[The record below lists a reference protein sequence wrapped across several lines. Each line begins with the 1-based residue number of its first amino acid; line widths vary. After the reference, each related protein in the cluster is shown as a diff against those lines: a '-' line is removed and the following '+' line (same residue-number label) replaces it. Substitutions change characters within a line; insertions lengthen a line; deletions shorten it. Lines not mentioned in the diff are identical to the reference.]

1 MCGLHLRSGMKCMG
15 PNLSEKGGN
24 VFILDKL
31 EHTGY
36 GGGGSPVSCTY
47 DKCTRCNLGTW
58 TRIWKL
64 RRSFVDV
71 GGGAVMCRRAGVL
84 SRPSDVDLGR
94 LAPSD
99 RVARRPCSGR
109 GPAPVCFL
117 LAAQQALGGHQRPRS
132 TALCFA
138 FPSRLVRSK
147 RSSSLC
153 PANTTLAKL
162 PREALSSER
171 RVGVAGGRRHIWQG
185 LKV

>member
-1 MCGLHLRSGMKCMG
+1 M
-15 PNLSEKGGN
+15 EKGGN
-24 VFILDKL
+24 VIVLDKL

-36 GGGGSPVSCTY
+36 AGGGSLVSSTY

-71 GGGAVMCRRAGVL
+71 GRGVVMCRRAGVL
-84 SRPSDVDLGR
+84 STPSDVDLGR

-99 RVARRPCSGR
+99 GVARRPSSGR

-132 TALCFA
+132 TALCLCF
-138 FPSRLVRSK
+138 FPLASCDRSA
-147 RSSSLC
+147 RHRRAPRHNS
-153 PANTTLAKL
+153 LAKL
-162 PREALSSER
+162 PRGALSSACA
-171 RVGVAGGRRHIWQG
+171 VGVAGARRHIGQ
-185 LKV
+185 KV

>member
-1 MCGLHLRSGMKCMG
+1 MKTSSLISGARVCGLHLRSGMKCMG

-71 GGGAVMCRRAGVL
+71 GGG
-84 SRPSDVDLGR
+84 
-94 LAPSD
+94 
-99 RVARRPCSGR
+99 SGN
-109 GPAPVCFL
+109 V
-117 LAAQQALGGHQRPRS
+117 Q
-132 TALCFA
+132 
-138 FPSRLVRSK
+138 
-147 RSSSLC
+147 
-153 PANTTLAKL
+153 
-162 PREALSSER
+162 
-171 RVGVAGGRRHIWQG
+171 AGGRALQTVGCRPRQTRTVG
-185 LKV
+185 SRRSQAL